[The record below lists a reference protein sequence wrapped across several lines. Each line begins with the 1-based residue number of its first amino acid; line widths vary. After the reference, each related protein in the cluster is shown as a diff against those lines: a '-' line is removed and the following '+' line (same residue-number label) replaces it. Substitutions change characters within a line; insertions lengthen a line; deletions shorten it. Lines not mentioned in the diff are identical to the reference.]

1 MAIYRAGYGVG
12 NYNVRAFGL
21 DGAITDAIS
30 LVETAAVTLAGGEV
44 VKTSSASSVASS
56 SLTSSGEFVV
66 DAIASTASTSSTSS
80 SGEVVYLGYAISS
93 GTAAGT
99 ASLQFLT
106 NAEAYGTAAASSTA
120 DCVRVRVTT
129 QIVGANASVSCDGF
143 ITAWGGATI
152 DVNLDASSACA
163 RVRKSPATIAGAAD
177 FTASG
182 RYKYEQIAK
191 DNESWAVVPQGN
203 EIWTEVA

>member
-1 MAIYRAGYGVG
+1 MAVYRTGYGVG

-21 DGAITDAIS
+21 DGEITDAIS

-66 DAIASTASTSSTSS
+66 DVIASTSSTSSTSS
-80 SGEVVYLGYAISS
+80 SGEVIYLGSATSA
-93 GTAAGT
+93 GAAAGT

-106 NAEAYGTAAASSTA
+106 NAEAHGAAAATITS
-120 DCVRVRVTT
+120 DCVRVRFTT
-129 QIVGANASVSCDGF
+129 QLVDANASATCDGF

-152 DVNLDASSACA
+152 DANSGELSSCE
-163 RVRKSPATIAGAAD
+163 RIRKSPATAAPELT
-177 FTASG
+177 FNANG
-182 RYKYEQIAK
+182 RFKYEPVAK
-191 DNESWAVVPQGN
+191 DN